1 MLERSVARDLDSLYV
16 KGLNLEG
23 ISISNK
29 HANFIINMQN
39 ASQKNFLNILVILRS
54 LVYNKFKYIP
64 DSEVIILRW

>member
-23 ISISNK
+23 IKVSNK
-29 HANFIINMQN
+29 HANFIINKQN

-64 DSEVIILRW
+64 ENEVIILRW